1 MDLKEQDALGGDA
14 AQHWYYR
21 AKAPALDRVVG
32 PTPGPVLDIGAGAG
46 FFARHLLQRGSPS
59 AVCVD
64 PGYDS
69 DRDEVVNGRP
79 LSFRRAP
86 YAGPVSLILMM
97 DVLEHVDDDVGLARS
112 VIAAA
117 AAAGTRVVVTVPA
130 FQWMWSGHDVFLEH
144 RRRYTLSGVQRV
156 LAAAG
161 LHTEGGRYLYGSV
174 LPLAVATRVLARLVR
189 QALGRPIPPASQMR
203 PASPKAN
210 TILSATCVAE
220 AMLPGNP
227 VARLTAM
234 TWAKCPDRPR
244 AVGTKRP

>member
-14 AQHWYYR
+14 TQHWYYR
-21 AKAPALDRVVG
+21 AKAAALDRVVG
-32 PTPGPVLDIGAGAG
+32 PTPGSVLDIGAGAG
-46 FFARHLLQRGSPS
+46 FFARHLLQRGAPS

-69 DRDEVVNGRP
+69 DRDEVVDGRP

-117 AAAGTRVVVTVPA
+117 AAGTRVVVTVPA
-130 FQWMWSGHDVFLEH
+130 FQWMWSEHDVFLEH
-144 RRRYTLSGVQRV
+144 RRRYTLAGIQRV

-161 LHTEGGRYLYGSV
+161 LHMEGGRYLYGFV
-174 LPLAVATRVLARLVR
+174 LPLAAAMRVPARMMR
-189 QALGRPIPPASQMR
+189 QALGRPIPPASQMH
-203 PASPKAN
+203 PASALPN
-210 TILSATCVAE
+210 SILSAVCRIE
-220 AMLPGNP
+220 ALLPGNP
-227 VARLTAM
+227 VAGLTAM
-234 TWAKCPDRPR
+234 AWGR
-244 AVGTKRP
+244 VH